1 MNQTS
6 SKHSNFTA
14 ACPRWFVVS
23 GVVILLAVF
32 FLQLTLSSRQAS
44 ITWDEDDHIF
54 SGYES
59 WKRGDF
65 GLNPEHPPLL
75 KMWATLP
82 LLNMPLR
89 VPQVQNRDFK
99 IEAFL
104 DGKAFLFKNNAD
116 AILNRTRLMASLVAV
131 ALALLVFLAAQEMF
145 GTWAGFIALFLV
157 TFDPNILAHGAYV
170 TTDTALTLGMFATVY
185 AFYRYVKAPSAWRMV
200 VAGLAAGFALCVKHT
215 GILVYPTL
223 LLLAICE
230 LWIGRGRAADADK
243 ASAQPGVGARATRF
257 AVALVVISAISL
269 TLLWACY
276 GFRYRARPDGWELNP
291 SLAQYIQGL
300 KRPFD
305 VAIVSFTAQHH
316 LLPESYLQGLVDVR
330 RMGDFY
336 QSYLFG
342 TIYPHG
348 VWYYFPAA
356 FVIKSTI
363 GFMALVLLAFIAI
376 GARKLKC
383 WREILFLL
391 VPCVFYLAI
400 AMGSGMNIGVRH
412 ILLLYAFLAV
422 LAGGA
427 AVAFIRAD
435 RRWLYAVAV
444 LLVFHAASSARAYP
458 AYIPYTNELFGGP
471 ANAHN
476 LLSDSNADWGQQLK
490 AMKRY
495 VDAHNI
501 KNCWFVYFAAGVV
514 DPSYYGIPCKL
525 LPTQDTQWLNE
536 ELDVPSAIDGP
547 VFISAGHLS
556 GFEYGPGSLNPYEQF
571 KHIQPTDVI
580 QDAVF
585 VFNGHFEIPLAAAFE
600 DSQKAENLLAAGR
613 TNDAL
618 ALAQQ
623 AVSLAPNSVKPN
635 VTLGDVLTKL
645 NRPDEARQA
654 YEKALD
660 LAKTV
665 EPEFQV
671 GWATGLERTLGRH

>member
-1 MNQTS
+1 MKEKLARPAPN
-6 SKHSNFTA
+6 
-14 ACPRWFVVS
+14 RGMVVA
-23 GVVILLAVF
+23 GVICLLAVL
-32 FLQLTLSSRQAS
+32 FLQLMLSVRQTS

-54 SGYES
+54 AGYES

-89 VPQVQNRDFK
+89 VPPIQNRDFK
-99 IEAFL
+99 IEACL

-116 AILNRTRLMASLVAV
+116 AILNRTRLMASLVTL

-145 GTWAGFIALFLV
+145 GTWAGFIALFLAA
-157 TFDPNILAHGAYV
+157 FDPNILAHGAYV
-170 TTDTALTLGMFATVY
+170 TTDVAVTLGIFATVY
-185 AFYRYVKAPSAWRMV
+185 AFYRYVKKPTLWRMV
-200 VAGLAAGFALCVKHT
+200 VTGLAGGLALSVKHT
-215 GILVYPTL
+215 GILIFPILV
-223 LLLAICE
+223 LLAICE
-230 LWIGRGRAADADK
+230 LWAGRKGDSK
-243 ASAQPGVGARATRF
+243 AEGEAPAQAGAGARAARL
-257 AVALVVISAISL
+257 AVALIVISAISL

-276 GFRYRARPDGWELNP
+276 GFRYRARPDGLELNP
-291 SLAQYIQGL
+291 TLAQYTQNL
-300 KRPFD
+300 KRPRERT
-305 VAIVSFTAQHH
+305 IVSFAAHFH
-316 LLPESYLQGLVDVR
+316 LLPESFLQGLVDVR
-330 RMGDFY
+330 GMSDFY

-342 TIYPHG
+342 KIYPHG

-363 GFMALVLLAFIAI
+363 GFMALVLLALFAIAI
-376 GARKLKC
+376 RKLNC

-391 VPCVFYLAI
+391 VPCIFYLAI

-412 ILLLYAFLAV
+412 ILLLYAFLSV
-422 LAGGA
+422 LAAGA

-444 LLVFHAASSARAYP
+444 LLVFHAVSSARAYP
-458 AYIPYTNELFGGP
+458 EYIPYSNEFFGGP
-471 ANAHN
+471 ANTHN

-490 AMKRY
+490 ATKKY
-495 VDAHNI
+495 LDAHNI

-536 ELDVPSAIDGP
+536 ELDVPPAIDGP
-547 VFISAGHLS
+547 VLISAGHLS
-556 GFEYGPGSLNPYEQF
+556 GFEYGPGPVNPYEQF

-580 QDAVF
+580 QDAIF
-585 VFNGHFEIPLAAAFE
+585 VFNGHFEIPFAAALE

-613 TNDAL
+613 LDEAL
-618 ALAQQ
+618 AEAQQ
-623 AVSLAPNSVKPN
+623 AVSLAPDAVKPN
-635 VTLGDVLTKL
+635 ATLGDVLTKL
-645 NRPDEARQA
+645 NRPAEARQA
-654 YEKALD
+654 YEKALS
-660 LAKTV
+660 LAKTI

-671 GWATGLERTLGRH
+671 GWATGLERMLAKP